1 MVLTSIVISSL
12 KKVTEGGGIPNAVHL
27 RVVVTFELMV
37 NSVGVSQG
45 PSGNSVISGEA
56 GICVRREERREEGR
70 GREEERGEREE
81 ERGERGGEGR
91 ERGGEG
97 REEGKDA

>member
-1 MVLTSIVISSL
+1 MVLTSIVISAL

-37 NSVGVSQG
+37 NSVGMSQG

-56 GICVRREERREEGR
+56 EICVRREERRR
-70 GREEERGEREE
+70 GVRRRGVREREE
-81 ERGERGGEGR
+81 ERERGGE
-91 ERGGEG
+91 E
-97 REEGKDA
+97 